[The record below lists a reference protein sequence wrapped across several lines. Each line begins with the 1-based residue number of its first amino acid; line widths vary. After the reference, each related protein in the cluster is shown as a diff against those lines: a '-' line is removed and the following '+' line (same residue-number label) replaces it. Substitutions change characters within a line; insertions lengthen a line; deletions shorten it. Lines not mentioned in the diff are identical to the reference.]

1 MKDFNYP
8 DYDAMKNVLRR
19 MAFDQEEAQLRAEV
33 DSFRQSQLDK
43 EQAFFERLSEN
54 HPWVNRLADNV
65 TALREIETVQIENR
79 RLGFDKYT
87 QDHVALE
94 DEERQA
100 IHEESGDFGYLDR
113 LAYWKEKL
121 NYPDKLI
128 EIDPSD
134 KDQNFEFL
142 CFSSEKLTGNIKHFA
157 DPDYELSYDSD
168 PENFPN
174 TMRRESHEFW
184 RSLHDKYGSGTVQ
197 REMFI
202 NGVDATSD
210 FYPHRVHFEKQEP
223 SLGEAM
229 DWCQNLQERAR
240 NRNFFSNLA
249 KQEYDLRYEDG
260 TDRFQI
266 RSRDDEESL
275 PQQTE
280 PVDKDT
286 EKFETLHGL
295 NQDGLKE
302 FFAQDVR
309 RAKER
314 MPDDMER

>member
-8 DYDAMKNVLRR
+8 DYDAMKNVLKRIL
-19 MAFDQEEAQLRAEV
+19 FDQEEGQLRAEV

-43 EQAFFERLSEN
+43 EQAFYKRLSEDY
-54 HPWVNRLADNV
+54 PWVNRLAENV
-65 TALREIETVQIENR
+65 KSLREIETSQIEKR

-87 QDHVALE
+87 QDHNALE

-100 IHEESGDFGYLDR
+100 IHDMSDDFGYMDR

-121 NYPDKLI
+121 NYPDKTI
-128 EIDPSD
+128 EIDPND

-142 CFSSEKLTGNIKHFA
+142 CFSSERLTGNIKHFA

-168 PENFPN
+168 PETFPN
-174 TMRRESHEFW
+174 TMRRETHEFW
-184 RSLHDKYGSGTVQ
+184 RSLHDRYDKGTIERQ
-197 REMFI
+197 MI
-202 NGVDATSD
+202 IGDVDATRD
-210 FYPHRVHFEKQEP
+210 FYPHRVRFEKQEP

-240 NRNFFSNLA
+240 NRNFFSSLA
-249 KQEYDLRYEDG
+249 KQEYDLRFEDG

-266 RSRDDEESL
+266 KSRDDEEFL
-275 PQQTE
+275 PQE
-280 PVDKDT
+280 PESKGKDT
-286 EKFETLHGL
+286 EQFERSHTL

-302 FFAQDVR
+302 FFSQDGKVT
-309 RAKER
+309 KER
-314 MPDDMER
+314 LPEDIER